1 MKRAFMVWAVLIFV
15 ASSVFLNMPEAGT
28 QAASEETSKASGGE
42 KAQPGKAKGSLTI
55 DDKNVEMKNAY
66 AFVDQ
71 KDKRKPVLLL
81 ITDQAVP
88 ADQWKSESDLDDLR
102 RKKPFAY
109 VCFWLDKDRQ
119 DFRREHFVERFPVA
133 TMGVFNLKLDQSPP
147 NTFVGTVTKD
157 GNQVAFSAV
166 LKQ

>member
-1 MKRAFMVWAVLIFV
+1 MRKAFIMYAVLMAIAGSIF
-15 ASSVFLNMPEAGT
+15 LTLPEAGT
-28 QAASEETSKASGGE
+28 QAASEETSKASGSE

-102 RKKPFAY
+102 RKKPFVY
-109 VCFWLDKDRQ
+109 VCFWLDKDGQ
-119 DFRREHFVERFPVA
+119 DFRREHFVDRFPVS
-133 TMGVFNLKLDQSPP
+133 TMGVFNLKLDPSPP

-166 LKQ
+166 LNQ